1 LKSFDIGG
9 NNGYTALLI
18 ASLTR
23 KNVASFDCE
32 SASIIEMRKVFERN
46 NLPIVAVEAFL
57 GRDTGKGRMTLDDAV
72 EQFFIP
78 DFIKMDVDGAEVDIL
93 LGAQRLLATRKPNMI
108 IEVHGQKVEEEC
120 IKILVSHGY
129 KPTIVDQAW
138 FLPDQRAL
146 ALNRWLVCR
155 GAEKI
160 S

>member
-1 LKSFDIGG
+1 M
-9 NNGYTALLI
+9 TAK
-18 ASLTR
+18 AQ
-23 KNVASFDCE
+23 
-32 SASIIEMRKVFERN
+32 SIIEMRKVFERN
-46 NLPIVAVEAFL
+46 NLPIVAVEAFI

-78 DFIKMDVDGAEVDIL
+78 DFVKMDVVDGAEVDIL

-160 S
+160 R